1 MVGFGDIIQSPYV
14 GNLFMNCRFY
24 WSSVELGMIIV
35 FYNDPEVTKD
45 VSFGSSLHT
54 VLACHLI

>member
-1 MVGFGDIIQSPYV
+1 MVGFGDIIQLLYM

-35 FYNDPEVTKD
+35 FYNDPEVTKM
-45 VSFGSSLHT
+45 
-54 VLACHLI
+54 